1 MTTFFRHFYLQLKGL
16 FSACSKETVKFQRL
30 LKAHILETKNPF
42 PLSNYIIPFLFYA
55 STLLITVNS
64 FAGDI
69 PAPPPLPDETAV
81 EQDYFQKIYR
91 NINRWDIVT
100 SAPDGVLKG
109 VKGQPVLYN
118 NAGTWTLWINI
129 DGELD
134 WIQI

>member
-1 MTTFFRHFYLQLKGL
+1 MWKSKIDFSILSGL
-16 FSACSKETVKFQRL
+16 LLAVTVCL
-30 LKAHILETKNPF
+30 AAE
-42 PLSNYIIPFLFYA
+42 
-55 STLLITVNS
+55 
-64 FAGDI
+64 I

>member
-1 MTTFFRHFYLQLKGL
+1 MRSTDFRTMWKNKIDFSIFSGL
-16 FSACSKETVKFQRL
+16 LLVVTVCL
-30 LKAHILETKNPF
+30 AAE
-42 PLSNYIIPFLFYA
+42 
-55 STLLITVNS
+55 
-64 FAGDI
+64 I